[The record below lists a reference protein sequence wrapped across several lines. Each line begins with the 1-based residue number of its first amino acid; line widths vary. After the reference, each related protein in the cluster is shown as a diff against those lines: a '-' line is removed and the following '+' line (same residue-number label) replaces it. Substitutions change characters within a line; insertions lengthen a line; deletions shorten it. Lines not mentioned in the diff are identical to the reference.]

1 MAVVKGFSCLQ
12 LLLLLFNTFA
22 ISLTIT
28 LPPSSTLIQTMPSDE
43 TASGGAKSGN
53 LTPPPQSNNNDYH
66 CSTILLVYPLFR
78 DCEAAIHHL
87 PSPSFPG
94 DFHTG
99 FPLNPFSLP
108 VTTIYHTCKV
118 IVELVNPSD
127 RSEKGILWSHIASRA
142 LDLNFACQIPGASSR
157 SPRTTGGYIFA
168 GSGQGISITLGYNAI
183 WEGMGGNNETVGASS
198 L

>member
-1 MAVVKGFSCLQ
+1 MAGVKGFSCLQ

-22 ISLTIT
+22 ISLTIA
-28 LPPSSTLIQTMPSDE
+28 LPPSSTLTQTMPSDE
-43 TASGGAKSGN
+43 TPSGGAKNGN
-53 LTPPPQSNNNDYH
+53 LISPPQSNNNDYH
-66 CSTILLVYPLFR
+66 CFTIPLVYPLFSH
-78 DCEAAIHHL
+78 CEAAIHHL

-108 VTTIYHTCKV
+108 VTKTYHTCKV

-142 LDLNFACQIPGASSR
+142 LDLNFVCQTRGESLR
-157 SPRTTGGYIFA
+157 SPRTTGGYIYA
-168 GSGQGISITLGYNAI
+168 GSGHGINITLGYNI
-183 WEGMGGNNETVGASS
+183 IPEGIGGNNETVGASS